1 MKNVIKKLFKIGEYQ
16 KEKNEIN
23 EYISIRET
31 LVELGLIP
39 NENIFKQVIDK
50 LYINGVKFKPSVNRI
65 WYSSYNNS
73 NGRTIYNNEITIFV
87 DKKNTKENYN
97 LKYVLPDIKIINN
110 KYKYHISTFNTLH
123 HSSYSSTGE
132 FTNIYRICDSVL
144 NLQFTL
150 IIRNK

>member
-31 LVELGLIP
+31 LDELGLIP

-73 NGRTIYNNEITIFV
+73 NCSGI
-87 DKKNTKENYN
+87 
-97 LKYVLPDIKIINN
+97 L
-110 KYKYHISTFNTLH
+110 
-123 HSSYSSTGE
+123 
-132 FTNIYRICDSVL
+132 
-144 NLQFTL
+144 
-150 IIRNK
+150 